1 MGINAD
7 IEGCHTIW
15 VRDLL
20 PLHIFLLIP
29 GFNRDTCTTLASG

>member
-1 MGINAD
+1 VGINAD
-7 IEGCHTIW
+7 IEGCDTIR

-29 GFNRDTCTTLASG
+29 GLTRDTRTTLASE